1 MGNVESQSGDHAYY
15 RAGHG
20 HLSRK
25 HMSRSLRISN
35 KQSRH
40 GHPHHGHPNP
50 RHAGGGGGKMEHRNS
65 ETSTRSSSTPSIPQS
80 LADNGLEPFNDT
92 NPLSDFSSPI
102 WVDRV
107 AMNLR
112 PMSFHNDQANVGS
125 EGAEGCAGSPPPVTG
140 SCPGVGVGVDVRGEG
155 DATGAG
161 AGAAAACVLRTRDGP
176 REPVAVTFKKRRSK
190 SADMW
195 REDSL
200 ELSLSDLSQAHLTST
215 EEIGDSLG
223 LGLGDDDPDF
233 QDMGPHPHRHR
244 LQSSP
249 HGLQLELE
257 LDLGLDP
264 ADRDRANSLDELY
277 GGPPRTK
284 SPGCRAHT
292 TGRRFTKWH
301 KAAVVTPGTE
311 ESEDD
316 KMISPA
322 EDDSG
327 AYGAY
332 TLPCRRSHC
341 LSEGLAIYQAA
352 MSASRRAQTIQ
363 DVTGEGSEYDDSGI
377 DAVTVDTEHPP
388 HPQHQHQ
395 QQQQQ
400 RRYKT
405 MSASFSL
412 YSTPGRSGFAGSDS
426 ASSSSGGGGS
436 SSGGAEGEIGGVGVG
451 GRSGSASGGSGG
463 SGSRRGIG
471 RGDVQGVYENFR
483 QELEM
488 SRCQG
493 DGMAE
498 EVASALSDEQS
509 SGTMGS
515 AYHTDPLLAAVAQG
529 TVRKAGRLAVKNFLV
544 HKKNKKVELATRR
557 KWKSYWVSL
566 KGCTLFFYE
575 TDGRS
580 GIDHNSIPKHAVWA
594 ENSIVQAVPE
604 HPKKDFV
611 FCLSNSLGDSFLFQ
625 TCSQTELENW
635 ITAIHSACAAAV
647 ARQHHREDT
656 VRLLRGEIK
665 KLEQKIDMDE
675 KMKKMGDMQLSAVS
689 DTKKRKTILEQIFLW
704 EQNLEQFHMDLF
716 RFRCYL
722 SSLQGGEL
730 PNPKRLLAFASRPT
744 KLAMGRLGIFS
755 VSSFHALVAART
767 ESGVRRRTHAMSRS
781 ASKRKSRFS
790 SLWGL
795 DTTSKKK
802 TKGHP
807 SINQVF
813 ADGNE
818 PAKKPLDSMFER
830 AVRETTKGE
839 EVPVKSLPRPNTEHD
854 IWASDHLTPSWVCLP
869 NDQPVLAIIQPGES
883 ALDALETICK
893 AHQLDSTKHYLRLKF
908 LIENQ
913 VQFYIPK
920 PEEDVYDLLYKEI
933 ELCSKIK
940 KVVQFDRDESCM
952 IGYGFSISVVEE
964 EGEQQLYITDVRA
977 GGLAFAKG
985 LNAGDEI
992 LQLNGK
998 PSTSLTFADMKLA
1011 FSAASL
1017 ALTVSALPP
1026 VERRQLCYLPP
1037 RRSDAT
1043 DDLYTDIFSQSQEE
1057 ILDDGVGLILE
1068 TSGDSLD
1075 DDSDIFSDS
1084 DVFRKSTEQVAAFCR
1099 SLHDMNPSEC
1109 AAAAAAAAATSSS
1122 PSPES
1127 PCPPPGANTSTSSSS
1142 SARQLSDADKLRK
1155 VICELVETERTY
1167 VKDLNCLIGR
1177 YLTPLQ
1183 KETFLTQDELDVLF
1197 GNLPEMVEFQVE
1209 FLKTLEDGTRLV
1221 PDLEKLERVD
1231 QFKKILFS
1239 LGGSFLYYADRF
1251 KIYSAFCASHTKVPK
1266 VLVKAKTDADFKA
1279 FLDERNPKQQ
1289 HSYTLESYLIKPIQR
1304 VLKYPLLLRELYSLT
1319 DPDSEEHYHLDVAV
1333 KAMNKVASHINEMQ
1347 KIHEEFGAVF
1357 DQLIAEQ
1364 TGDRK
1369 EVADLSMGDLLLHST
1384 VSWINPPASLGKWK
1398 KEPQLATFVFK
1409 TAVVFVCKDG
1419 SKQKKKIGGSHR
1431 VSVSSEEKDPF
1442 RFRHMISTD
1451 TLQVRALANT
1461 DGENS
1466 AVCEIIH
1473 IKSESEGRPERVFHL
1488 CCSSPESK
1496 KDFLKTVHSILRDKQ
1511 RRQLLK
1517 TESLPPN
1524 QQYVPFGGKRLCALK
1539 GARPAMNRAVSAPTR
1554 TLGRRKL
1561 VRNRFTIDT
1570 DIVFDSEPGSG
1581 GDPNQDPDT
1590 PSPTS
1595 PDSHDPLLQQ
1605 QRQQQPPSPAGGV
1618 LADTDRW
1625 VEEQFD
1631 LEGYED
1637 PEDPASTSVASATA
1651 SCSVVKETDI
1661 LSDDDATDDCGRRA
1675 TGSAHDALRLEGPMS
1690 GLSLE
1695 EEEAREEED
1704 DDDEEE
1710 EEEEEEGSSAAVE
1723 GDTKTLRPAGPLR
1736 LSLMGK
1742 QSAMSVAS
1750 VEDQEQGE
1758 QEEVQPSQG
1767 EVIWVRRDE
1776 QAPSTPDSEAQKH
1789 TQS

>member
-1 MGNVESQSGDHAYY
+1 MGNVESQNGDHALYGNE
-15 RAGHG
+15 RG

-35 KQSRH
+35 KQSRRS
-40 GHPHHGHPNP
+40 
-50 RHAGGGGGKMEHRNS
+50 RHASSGKIEHRNS

-80 LADNGLEPFNDT
+80 LADNGLEPFNET
-92 NPLSDFSSPI
+92 NVLSDFGSPI

-112 PMSFHNDQANVGS
+112 PVSFHNDLANPSVHMDTVRISLPGPAAQQAQDRGVYTG
-125 EGAEGCAGSPPPVTG
+125 EVTY
-140 SCPGVGVGVDVRGEG
+140 
-155 DATGAG
+155 
-161 AGAAAACVLRTRDGP
+161 LQKTRDGP
-176 REPVAVTFKKRRSK
+176 RETVSFKKKRSK

-200 ELSLSDLSQAHLTST
+200 EFSLSDLSQEHLTST
-215 EEIGDSLG
+215 EEIIDAANER
-223 LGLGDDDPDF
+223 DF
-233 QDMGPHPHRHR
+233 TNCDGH

-249 HGLQLELE
+249 QGLEVLES
-257 LDLGLDP
+257 
-264 ADRDRANSLDELY
+264 ADRANSLDELY
-277 GGPPRTK
+277 SQK
-284 SPGCRAHT
+284 SPA
-292 TGRRFTKWH
+292 RRQPHSRYAKWH
-301 KAAVVTPGTE
+301 DANRAIREG
-311 ESEDD
+311 EDD
-316 KMISPA
+316 KMLSPSE
-322 EDDSG
+322 EDG
-327 AYGAY
+327 NTYGAY

-341 LSEGLAIYQAA
+341 LSEGLSSHQAA
-352 MSASRRAQTIQ
+352 MCASMQGRRAQTIQ
-363 DVTGEGSEYDDSGI
+363 DVTAGEGSEYEDSGI
-377 DAVTVDTEHPP
+377 DGVTAEAEH
-388 HPQHQHQ
+388 QS
-395 QQQQQ
+395 

-405 MSASFSL
+405 MSASFSVC
-412 YSTPGRSGFAGSDS
+412 SAAGRSMFAGSDS
-426 ASSSSGGGGS
+426 GSSSGGG
-436 SSGGAEGEIGGVGVG
+436 
-451 GRSGSASGGSGG
+451 ASEC
-463 SGSRRGIG
+463 
-471 RGDVQGVYENFR
+471 VQGVYENFR

-488 SRCQG
+488 SSCQTESL
-493 DGMAE
+493 E
-498 EVASALSDEQS
+498 EAGSALSDEQS
-509 SGTMGS
+509 TMSS
-515 AYHTDPLLAAVAQG
+515 AYQSDPLLSVAQG

-544 HKKNKKVELATRR
+544 HKKNKKVESATRR

-580 GIDHNSIPKHAVWA
+580 GIDHNSIPKHAIWA

-611 FCLSNSLGDSFLFQ
+611 FCLSNSLGDAFLFQ

-647 ARQHHREDT
+647 ARQHHRDDT
-656 VRLLRGEIK
+656 VRLLRAEIK

-675 KMKKMGDMQLSAVS
+675 KMKKMGDMQLSAVT
-689 DTKKRKTILEQIFLW
+689 DTKKRKTILDQIFLW

-722 SSLQGGEL
+722 ASLQGGEL

-767 ESGVRRRTHAMSRS
+767 ESGVRRRTQAMSRS
-781 ASKRKSRFS
+781 SSKRKSRFS

-802 TKGHP
+802 TKAHP

-813 ADGNE
+813 ADGE
-818 PAKKPLDSMFER
+818 EPVKKPVDGIYVDPAKEHMRSDEG
-830 AVRETTKGE
+830 T
-839 EVPVKSLPRPNTEHD
+839 VKSLPRPSTESD
-854 IWASDHLTPSWVCLP
+854 IWVPDHLTPSWVCLP
-869 NDQPVLAIIQPGES
+869 NDQPVLTIIQPGES
-883 ALDALETICK
+883 ALCVLETICK
-893 AHQLDSTKHYLRLKF
+893 AHQLDPTKHYLRLKF

-920 PEEDVYDLLYKEI
+920 PEEDVCDLLYKEI
-933 ELCSKIK
+933 ELCSKIT
-940 KVVQFDRDESCM
+940 KVIQFDRDESCM

-964 EGEQQLYITDVRA
+964 DGVQQLYITDVKA

-998 PSTSLTFADMKLA
+998 DSHSLNFSDMKAA
-1011 FSAASL
+1011 FSQASL
-1017 ALTVSALPP
+1017 ALTVNTLPS
-1026 VERRQLCYLPP
+1026 VDRRLLCYLPP
-1037 RRSDAT
+1037 RRSDAEE
-1043 DDLYTDIFSQSQEE
+1043 DLYTDIFSQSQEE
-1057 ILDDGVGLILE
+1057 ILDDGVGLLLE
-1068 TSGDSLD
+1068 SSGDSLD
-1075 DDSDIFSDS
+1075 DDSELFSEADEC
-1084 DVFRKSTEQVAAFCR
+1084 RKSTEQVAAFCR

-1109 AAAAAAAAATSSS
+1109 VSSS
-1122 PSPES
+1122 PSPDS
-1127 PCPPPGANTSTSSSS
+1127 PFPPPATL
-1142 SARQLSDADKLRK
+1142 RQLSDADKLRK

-1289 HSYTLESYLIKPIQR
+1289 HSSTLESYLIKPIQR

-1319 DPDSEEHYHLDVAV
+1319 DPDSEEHYHLDVAM

-1357 DQLIAEQ
+1357 DQLITEQ
-1364 TGDRK
+1364 SGDKK
-1369 EVADLSMGDLLLHST
+1369 EVADLSMGDLLLHT
-1384 VSWINPPASLGKWK
+1384 IVAWINPPASLGKWK

-1431 VSVSSEEKDPF
+1431 VSVTSEEKDPF

-1451 TLQVRALANT
+1451 ALQVRALANA
-1461 DGENS
+1461 DGEGS
-1466 AVCEIIH
+1466 AVCEIVH
-1473 IKSESEGRPERVFHL
+1473 TKSESEGRPERIFQL
-1488 CCSSPESK
+1488 CCSSPESR
-1496 KDFLKTVHSILRDKQ
+1496 KDFLKTVHSILREKH

-1517 TESLPPN
+1517 TESLPLN

-1539 GARPAMNRAVSAPTR
+1539 GARPAINRAASAPTR

-1570 DIVFDSEPGSG
+1570 DIVFDGEP
-1581 GDPNQDPDT
+1581 DQD
-1590 PSPTS
+1590 
-1595 PDSHDPLLQQ
+1595 LQQ
-1605 QRQQQPPSPAGGV
+1605 SELAG
-1618 LADTDRW
+1618 DTDRW

-1631 LEGYED
+1631 LEEYED
-1637 PEDPASTSVASATA
+1637 QEE
-1651 SCSVVKETDI
+1651 VKETDI
-1661 LSDDDATDDCGRRA
+1661 LSDDDDSCQTPSGPSTEAD
-1675 TGSAHDALRLEGPMS
+1675 LEAPVMA
-1690 GLSLE
+1690 LSLE
-1695 EEEAREEED
+1695 GEETDEDPKSPTAGETADTTKRCDVSGESLEDQRQTEEE
-1704 DDDEEE
+1704 
-1710 EEEEEEGSSAAVE
+1710 
-1723 GDTKTLRPAGPLR
+1723 
-1736 LSLMGK
+1736 
-1742 QSAMSVAS
+1742 
-1750 VEDQEQGE
+1750 
-1758 QEEVQPSQG
+1758 
-1767 EVIWVRRDE
+1767 IWVRRE
-1776 QAPSTPDSEAQKH
+1776 QSDASPDCG
-1789 TQS
+1789 T